1 MDENMTNLIASVV
14 SLVVSMS
21 ITGIVYNVMK
31 SQVDNLRN
39 ELDRSTK
46 SFNEQIK
53 SLEDRL
59 IRAQNN
65 ADAWFRKYHSLAG
78 IIEDNGCTDR
88 SCKIHKTYK
97 QFQSKEGK
105 VKNED

>member
-1 MDENMTNLIASVV
+1 MSEDNIANLIASVV

-39 ELDRSTK
+39 ELERSTK

-65 ADAWFRKYHSLAG
+65 ADAWFRKFHSVAT
-78 IIEDNGCTDR
+78 IIEDHACDDKPCAIQR
-88 SCKIHKTYK
+88 AYK
-97 QFQSKEGK
+97 QFQAKEGK
-105 VKNED
+105 VKDE